1 MIVASDATMGLMFRR
16 GMRGG
21 AIAAAAVAGALL
33 GFGLRDGMAA
43 RPFNA
48 MAALVLGNRARGV
61 WVFDAAVSLTGI
73 VVLLLACLAGGAL
86 LALVIGA
93 FFPSSRGTK
102 ARLPAFAVALVTGA
116 LTLAL
121 VVTRAPDLVGPSP
134 LGALSISQGAVLA
147 LLAAV
152 GFASGMGLAR

>member
-1 MIVASDATMGLMFRR
+1 MNVATDATMGLMFRR
-16 GMRGG
+16 GVRGG

-48 MAALVLGNRARGV
+48 MAALFLGNRARGV
-61 WVFDAAVSLTGI
+61 WAFDAPVSLTGI
-73 VVLLLACLAGGAL
+73 VVLLLACLAGGVL
-86 LALVIGA
+86 LALLLGA
-93 FFPSSRGTK
+93 LSPSSRG
-102 ARLPAFAVALVTGA
+102 ARSRVAAFAVALITGGLA
-116 LTLAL
+116 LAL
-121 VVTRAPDLVGPSP
+121 VVARAPDLVGPAP
-134 LGALSISQGAVLA
+134 VGALSLSQGVVLA